1 MDNPWYNICHSRVVV
16 YLFYG
21 YNFIFT
27 PQKLKKDL
35 HSSETHGE
43 KTNGEKGNGEKTNG
57 EKTNGE
63 KTNGE
68 KTNGEKHEDSPPPV
82 KKQTD
87 SGLVDIEAAIPDT
100 TMDQKV
106 IDRVLDKTRCVHLQ
120 TVTDRSINIST
131 WYLSA

>member
-1 MDNPWYNICHSRVVV
+1 MDNLWYNICPSRGIV

-35 HSSETHGE
+35 QRSETHGE

-106 IDRVLDKTRCVHLQ
+106 IDRVLDKTRCV
-120 TVTDRSINIST
+120 
-131 WYLSA
+131 

>member
-1 MDNPWYNICHSRVVV
+1 M
-16 YLFYG
+16 LFIFFYC
-21 YNFIFT
+21 YYFMFT

-43 KTNGEKGNGEKTNG
+43 KTNGEKKNEEKTNG

-68 KTNGEKHEDSPPPV
+68 KTNGEKHKDSPPLV

-106 IDRVLDKTRCVHLQ
+106 IDRVLDKTRCVYKHFQIAL
-120 TVTDRSINIST
+120 
-131 WYLSA
+131 

>member
-1 MDNPWYNICHSRVVV
+1 MDNPWYNIRPRAVV
-16 YLFYG
+16 YLFYC
-21 YNFIFT
+21 YCCIFAL
-27 PQKLKKDL
+27 QKLKKDL
-35 HSSETHGE
+35 QSSETHGE

-57 EKTNGE
+57 EKKNGE

-106 IDRVLDKTRCVHLQ
+106 IDRVLDKTRCVWKQLQ
-120 TVTDRSINIST
+120 NG
-131 WYLSA
+131 L